1 VPYNFNLNDTIL
13 YNLSLFLSRPESDEA
28 CRSFCQA
35 RGEEKIYIL
44 LQLIK
49 ELMYVGEC
57 KNGVS
62 FAKVLPF
69 EIVKLRSVVPFSED
83 EMNDLSVE
91 ISMKHNGYMI
101 LQSGYAVMWKWF
113 DTPGEAFAIVWKQL
127 SQSEQEKTEIN
138 NIKTL

>member
-1 VPYNFNLNDTIL
+1 M
-13 YNLSLFLSRPESDEA
+13 
-28 CRSFCQA
+28 

-69 EIVKLRSVVPFSED
+69 EIIKLRSVVPFSEE

-91 ISMKHNGYMI
+91 ISMKRNGYMI

-113 DTPGEAFAIVWKQL
+113 DTPGEAFVIVWKQL
-127 SQSEQEKTEIN
+127 SPSEQEKTEIN